1 MTSIKLEHPFG
12 TERPHSDVGIAGGP
26 RQSIARR
33 LVGSALG
40 GMTRGRLEMQLPEG
54 ATVAFGDPRALDLS
68 LPLDIAST
76 ARLQVVHESFFRRSV
91 LSGDIGFAESYIDG
105 DWDSDD
111 LTAVIAWFVLNVD
124 RAPTLSGSS
133 ARGSAL
139 AGAGRIA
146 NRVRHLLRRNS
157 EKVARRNISEH
168 YDLSNDFFSL
178 FLDPAMMYS
187 SGLWSRAATTLA
199 ESQREKNEALCQA
212 LRLQPTDHVLEIGS
226 GWGGWAIQAARDYG
240 CRVTSIT
247 ISEQQRLLAR
257 ERVAAAGLSDR
268 VDVQFLDFRRVEGA
282 FDKIVSIEMMEA
294 LGHEYHEAFCATVA
308 RVLVPDGIAALQ
320 FITCA
325 DSRYQELRRGV
336 DFIQR
341 HIFPGSLLL
350 STNRV
355 SDLLAKAGG
364 FVLHDLR
371 DMGLDYARTLRAWRQ
386 AFDEREGDVRSQG
399 FDDRFIRKWRYYL
412 SYCEAAFALRN
423 VSVVQAVYTRPNN
436 HSLESWRRT

>member
-1 MTSIKLEHPFG
+1 MTSIKLEG
-12 TERPHSDVGIAGGP
+12 SYAAGP
-26 RQSIARR
+26 RPVPTAAPAAARNGFARR
-33 LVGSALG
+33 LVFSALS
-40 GMTRGRLEMQLPEG
+40 GMTRGRLEMELPEG
-54 ATVAFGDPRALDLS
+54 ETLLFGNSSTFAAP
-68 LPLDIAST
+68 LPLGIDPT
-76 ARLQVVHESFFRRSV
+76 ARVQVKREAFFRRCL

-105 DWDSDD
+105 EWQSDD

-133 ARGSAL
+133 DRGSML
-139 AGAGRIA
+139 ATAGRVA
-146 NRVRHLLRRNS
+146 NRVRHVLRRNS
-157 EKVARRNISEH
+157 ETIARRNIAEH

-187 SGLWSRAATTLA
+187 SGLWSSSTTTLA
-199 ESQREKNEALCQA
+199 EAQRSKNDALCRA
-212 LRLQPTDHVLEIGS
+212 LRLQSTDHVLEIGS
-226 GWGGWAIQAARDYG
+226 GWGGWAMQAARDYG

-247 ISEQQRLLAR
+247 ISEQQRSLAR

-268 VDVQFLDFRRVEGA
+268 VDVQFLDYRRVEGK

-294 LGHEYHEAFCATVA
+294 LGHDYLAPFCATVD
-308 RVLVPDGIAALQ
+308 RVLAPEGIAALQ

-355 SDLLAKAGG
+355 SRLLAEAGG
-364 FVLHDLR
+364 FVLHDLC
-371 DMGLDYARTLRAWRQ
+371 DMGLDYARTLRSWREG
-386 AFDEREGDVRSQG
+386 FDERVAEVRAQG

-436 HSLESWRRT
+436 HSLGHWQRT

>member
-1 MTSIKLEHPFG
+1 MTSIKLETPF
-12 TERPHSDVGIAGGP
+12 TPARSRTQAPA
-26 RQSIARR
+26 RTSIARR
-33 LVGSALG
+33 LVFRALKQV
-40 GMTRGRLEMQLPEG
+40 TRGRLELQLPEG
-54 ATVAFGDPRALDLS
+54 DTLLFGDPHADGSS
-68 LPLDIAST
+68 LPLGIPGT
-76 ARLQVVHESFFRRSV
+76 ATIRVLDEAFFRRAV
-91 LSGDIGFAESYIDG
+91 VSGDIGFAESFIDG
-105 DWDSDD
+105 EWETDD
-111 LTAVIAWFVLNVD
+111 LAAVIGWFVLNID

-133 ARGSAL
+133 ARDSWPSA
-139 AGAGRIA
+139 AGRLV

-157 EKVARRNISEH
+157 EATARRNISDH

-187 SGLWSRAATTLA
+187 SGVWATATTLA
-199 ESQREKNEALCQA
+199 EAQRAKNEALCQA

-247 ISEQQRLLAR
+247 ISQEQLTLAR

-268 VDVQFLDFRRVEGA
+268 VDVQFLDYRRVEGT

-294 LGHEYHEAFCATVA
+294 LGHEYHVSFCSTID
-308 RVLVPDGIAALQ
+308 RVLAPDGIAALQ

-325 DSRYQELRRGV
+325 DARYNELRRGV
-336 DFIQR
+336 DFIQK

-355 SDLLAKAGG
+355 SSLLADAGG

-371 DMGLDYARTLRAWRQ
+371 DMGLDYARTLRAWRE
-386 AFDEREGDVRSQG
+386 AFDERADAVRSQG
-399 FDDRFIRKWRYYL
+399 FDERFMRKWRYYL

-436 HSLESWRRT
+436 LTLGDWRRA

>member
-1 MTSIKLEHPFG
+1 MTSIKLAGSLESAHAYSDAIGSRASHG
-12 TERPHSDVGIAGGP
+12 T
-26 RQSIARR
+26 IARR
-33 LVGSALG
+33 LVGSALR

-54 ATVAFGDPRALDLS
+54 DTVAFGDPRALPLS
-68 LPLDIAST
+68 LPLDIAAT
-76 ARLQVVHESFFRRSV
+76 AHLRVVKESFFRRTL
-91 LSGDIGFAESYIDG
+91 LSGDIGFAESYLDG
-105 DWDSDD
+105 EWESDD

-133 ARGSAL
+133 VRGSVLAL
-139 AGAGRIA
+139 AGRMA
-146 NRVRHLLRRNS
+146 NRVRHVVRRNS
-157 EKVARRNISEH
+157 EKIARRNIAEH

-187 SGLWSRAATTLA
+187 SGLWSGEGTTLA
-199 ESQREKNEALCQA
+199 ESQRAKNEALCRA
-212 LRLQPTDHVLEIGS
+212 LRLRPTDHVLEIGS

-247 ISEQQRLLAR
+247 ISEQQRVLAR
-257 ERVAAAGLSDR
+257 ERVAQAGLSDR
-268 VDVQFLDFRRVEGA
+268 VDVQFLDYRRIEGS

-294 LGHEYHEAFCATVA
+294 LGHDYLEPFCDTVA
-308 RVLVPDGIAALQ
+308 RVLAPAGIAALQ

-355 SDLLAKAGG
+355 SDLLARAGG

-371 DMGLDYARTLRAWRQ
+371 DMGLDYARTLRAWRE
-386 AFDEREGDVRSQG
+386 AFDTCEADVRAQG

-436 HSLESWRRT
+436 HSLDPWRRT